1 MNSTSLPSPQAML
14 TRLKGRGDLLTTGA
28 LLSFLVIMI
37 APLPPV
43 VMDFLLACSITS
55 ALLTLLVTFYIESP
69 VKFSVFPMLLLGTT
83 LYRLSL
89 NVASTRLIL
98 LRGADGP
105 GAAGNIIQTFGQVV
119 VGGSYIVGL
128 VVFIIMII
136 INFMVVTKGA
146 GRVAE
151 VAARFTLDAMPGK
164 QMAIDAELN
173 AGLIDEKKA
182 RSRRKEISQEADFY
196 GAMDGASK
204 FIRGDAI
211 AGILITIVNILG
223 GLLIGVVQEG
233 LSFQEALEIYTVL
246 TIGDGLVGQVPA
258 LVISAAAGILVTRV
272 HDEKS
277 GGMHEQ
283 ITEQL
288 ISDGRPMGLLS
299 VALFGF
305 MLMPGLRLPFFLL
318 GSGASYITY
327 RSWQQ
332 ETLTGEPRPDGEQ
345 DGEET
350 EEAGASDEDIPVE
363 VLLHVE
369 PLAIELGVELLR
381 LVDERKGGDLVSR
394 IQRIRRQIVKEVGL
408 LVPAVNLRDN
418 MDLNGGEYRILMRGE
433 EIARGQVVPNKVLAI
448 NPGDA
453 RGPLK
458 GKRTI
463 DPVFGLPAYWIGEKW
478 SLPAQKK
485 GYTVVD
491 IATVLTTH
499 FTEMLHDHGHEL
511 YGRQQLSSMLERV
524 AESSPRL
531 IEELVP
537 EQLSRSA
544 LMRVFR
550 NLLREGISVRDS
562 LTILETL
569 GEYAGRIKDP
579 DVLTEYV
586 RQGLRRHISRRFAT
600 EDGTLHYIGLAPDAQ
615 AALERGLQSQQGG
628 TLHLNLSFEDQQK
641 LLLGLK
647 NAAEAYT
654 GPGQVIILASPLA
667 RGPLRRMTEKLIP
680 RVPVLSAGELL
691 PTVRLQR
698 ASVVSLRTN
707 RRAEPPKT
715 ST

>member
-1 MNSTSLPSPQAML
+1 MPSTTLSSPAGLLQ
-14 TRLKGRGDLLTTGA
+14 RLQQQGDLLTTGA

-43 VMDFLLACSITS
+43 VMDLLLACSIS
-55 ALLTLLVTFYIESP
+55 GALLTLLVTFYVESP
-69 VKFSVFPMLLLGTT
+69 VKFSVFPLLLLGTT

-98 LRGADGP
+98 LHGADGP

-119 VGGSYIVGL
+119 VGGSYVVGL
-128 VVFIIMII
+128 VVFIILII

-173 AGLIDEKKA
+173 AGLIDEKVA
-182 RSRRKEISQEADFY
+182 RARRKEISREAEFY

-211 AGILITIVNILG
+211 AGILITLVNILG

-233 LSFQEALEIYTVL
+233 LSFGDALEIYTVL

-258 LVISAAAGILVTRV
+258 LVISAAAGMLVTRV
-272 HDEKS
+272 DGDQA
-277 GGMHEQ
+277 GGMHGQ
-283 ITEQL
+283 LTEQL
-288 ISDGRPMGLLS
+288 VGDGRPMALLS
-299 VALFGF
+299 AALFGF
-305 MLMPGLRLPFFLL
+305 MLMPGLRVPFFLL
-318 GSGASYITY
+318 GTGAGFIAY
-327 RSWQQ
+327 RTRQGQ
-332 ETLTGEPRPDGEQ
+332 TLTGGPSTSG
-345 DGEET
+345 
-350 EEAGASDEDIPVE
+350 GASPEDEATEVDDKKPGSGELPVE
-363 VLLHVE
+363 LLLHVE

-381 LVDERKGGDLVSR
+381 LVDERKGGELVAR
-394 IQRIRRQIVKEVGL
+394 IQRIRRQLVKELGL
-408 LVPAVNLRDN
+408 LVPSVNLRDN
-418 MDLNGGEYRILMRGE
+418 MDLNSGEYRILLRGE
-433 EIARGQVVPNKVLAI
+433 EIGRGQVIPNKLLAI

-453 RGPLK
+453 SEKLP
-458 GKRTI
+458 GKVTV
-463 DPVFGLPAYWIGEKW
+463 DPVFGLPAYWINDKK
-478 SLPAQKK
+478 SLRAQSL

-491 IATVLTTH
+491 IPTVLTTH
-499 FTEMLHDHGHEL
+499 FTELLHDHGHEL
-511 YGRQQLSSMLERV
+511 YDRPQLAGTLERV

-531 IEELVP
+531 VEELVP
-537 EQLSRSA
+537 EMLSRGA
-544 LMRVFR
+544 VMRVFR

-562 LTILETL
+562 LTVLETL

-586 RQGLRRHISRRFAT
+586 RQALRRHISKRFAA
-600 EDGTLHYIGLAPDAQ
+600 EDGTLYYIGLAPDAQ
-615 AALERGLQSQQGG
+615 AAVERGLQSQQGG
-628 TLHLNLSFEDQQK
+628 ALHLNLSFDDQQK
-641 LLLGLK
+641 LMLGLK
-647 NAAEAYT
+647 DAAEGYR
-654 GPGQVIILASPLA
+654 GPGQVVVLASPLA

-691 PTVRLQR
+691 PTVRLKR
-698 ASVVSLRTN
+698 VAAVSLRAA
-707 RRAEPPKT
+707 RPKA

>member
-1 MNSTSLPSPQAML
+1 MPSTTLSSQPTLL
-14 TRLKGRGDLLTTGA
+14 ERLKGQGDLLTTGA

-37 APLPPV
+37 IPLPPV
-43 VMDFLLACSITS
+43 IMDFLLACSIAS
-55 ALLTLLVTFYIESP
+55 ALLMLLVTFYVEKP
-69 VKFSVFPMLLLGTT
+69 VKFSVFPLLLLGTT

-98 LRGADGP
+98 LHGADGP
-105 GAAGNIIQTFGQVV
+105 GAAGNIIQTFGQIV

-128 VVFIIMII
+128 VVFIILII

-173 AGLIDEKKA
+173 SGMIDEKKA
-182 RSRRKEISQEADFY
+182 RSRRKEVAAEADFY

-233 LSFQEALEIYTVL
+233 MTFTDALQVYTVL
-246 TIGDGLVGQVPA
+246 TIGDGLVGQIPA
-258 LVISAAAGILVTRV
+258 LVISAAAGMLVTRV
-272 HDEKS
+272 SDEKN

-283 ITEQL
+283 LSEQL
-288 ISDGRPMGLLS
+288 IGDGRPMALLS

-305 MLMPGLRLPFFLL
+305 MLMPGLRVPFFLL
-318 GSGASYITY
+318 GSGAGYIAY
-327 RSWQQ
+327 RSR
-332 ETLTGEPRPDGEQ
+332 EDAPATGS
-345 DGEET
+345 
-350 EEAGASDEDIPVE
+350 AGAGGGAARSEDEPGAEGAKRGEDEEMPVE
-363 VLLHVE
+363 LLLHVE

-381 LVDERKGGDLVSR
+381 LVDERKGGDLVAR
-394 IQRIRRQIVKEVGL
+394 IQRIRRQMVKELGL

-418 MDLNGGEYRILMRGE
+418 MDLNSGEYRILLRGE
-433 EIARGQVVPNKVLAI
+433 EIGRGQVVPNKVLAI

-453 RGPLK
+453 TQRLK
-458 GKRTI
+458 GAQTI
-463 DPVFGLPAYWIGEKW
+463 DPVFGLPAYWISDKRTLRAQ
-478 SLPAQKK
+478 SL

-499 FTEMLHDHGHEL
+499 FTELLHDNGHEL
-511 YGRQQLSSMLERV
+511 YNRQQLSNMLERV

-531 IEELVP
+531 VEELVP
-537 EQLSRSA
+537 ETMTRGSVL
-544 LMRVFR
+544 RVFR
-550 NLLREGISVRDS
+550 NLLREGVSIRDN

-569 GEYAGRIKDP
+569 GEYGARIKDP

-586 RQGLRRHISRRFAT
+586 RQALRRHISLRFAT
-600 EDGTLHYIGLAPDAQ
+600 DDGTLHYIGLAPDAQ
-615 AALERGLQSQQGG
+615 SALERGLQSQQGG

-641 LLLGLK
+641 LMLGLK
-647 NAAEAYT
+647 EAAESYK
-654 GPGQVIILASPLA
+654 G
-667 RGPLRRMTEKLIP
+667 
-680 RVPVLSAGELL
+680 
-691 PTVRLQR
+691 
-698 ASVVSLRTN
+698 
-707 RRAEPPKT
+707 
-715 ST
+715 

>member
-1 MNSTSLPSPQAML
+1 MPSTTLPSPSL
-14 TRLKGRGDLLTTGA
+14 LDRLRNQTDLLTTGA

-37 APLPPV
+37 APLPPL
-43 VMDFLLACSITS
+43 VMDFLLACSIS
-55 ALLTLLVTFYIESP
+55 AALLTLLVTFYVETP
-69 VKFSVFPMLLLGTT
+69 VKFSVFPLLLLGTT

-98 LRGADGP
+98 LHGHEGQ
-105 GAAGNIIQTFGQVV
+105 GAAGNIIETFGQVV

-128 VVFIIMII
+128 VVFIILII

-182 RSRRKEISQEADFY
+182 RSRREAVSREADFY

-223 GLLIGVVQEG
+223 GLLIGIVQNG
-233 LSFQEALEIYTVL
+233 MDVNEALQVYTVL

-258 LVISAAAGILVTRV
+258 LVISAAAGMLVTRV
-272 HDEKS
+272 SDDTK

-283 ITEQL
+283 LSAQL
-288 ISDGRPMGLLS
+288 IGDGRPMALLS

-318 GSGASYITY
+318 GSGAGFIAY
-327 RSWQQ
+327 RHQMD
-332 ETLTGEPRPDGEQ
+332 ETLTGGPIEKPKPEASGEPEADAGEA
-345 DGEET
+345 EL
-350 EEAGASDEDIPVE
+350 PVE
-363 VLLHVE
+363 LLLHVE

-381 LVDERKGGDLVSR
+381 LVDERKGGDLVAR
-394 IQRIRRQIVKEVGL
+394 IQRIRRQMVRELGL
-408 LVPAVNLRDN
+408 LVPSVNLRDN
-418 MDLNGGEYRILMRGE
+418 MDLNSGEYRILLRGE
-433 EIARGQVVPNKVLAI
+433 EIGRGQVIPNRVLAI
-448 NPGDA
+448 NPGNA
-453 RGPLK
+453 TSRLK
-458 GKRTI
+458 GKLTN
-463 DPVFGLPAYWIGEKW
+463 DPVFGLPAYWIPPKRT
-478 SLPAQKK
+478 LDAQNL

-499 FTEMLHDHGHEL
+499 FTELIHDHGHEL
-511 YGRQQLSSMLERV
+511 YDRTQLTNMLERV

-531 IEELVP
+531 VEELIP
-537 EQLSRSA
+537 EMISRGSV
-544 LMRVFR
+544 MRVLR
-550 NLLREGISVRDS
+550 NLLREGVSVRDN

-569 GEYAGRIKDP
+569 GEYAARVKDP

-586 RQGLRRHISRRFAT
+586 RQALRRHISRKFTT
-600 EDGTLHYIGLAPDAQ
+600 EDGTLFYIGLAPDAQ
-615 AALERGLQSQQGG
+615 SALERGLQSQQGG
-628 TLHLNLSFEDQQK
+628 ALHLNLSFDDQQK
-641 LLLGLK
+641 LMLGLK
-647 NAAEAYT
+647 NASESYSGA
-654 GPGQVIILASPLA
+654 GQVVILASPLA
-667 RGPLRRMTEKLIP
+667 RGPLRKMTEKLIP

-691 PTVRLQR
+691 PSVRLQR
-698 ASVVSLRTN
+698 AAVVSLRGGGRQAAQSPT
-707 RRAEPPKT
+707 
-715 ST
+715 